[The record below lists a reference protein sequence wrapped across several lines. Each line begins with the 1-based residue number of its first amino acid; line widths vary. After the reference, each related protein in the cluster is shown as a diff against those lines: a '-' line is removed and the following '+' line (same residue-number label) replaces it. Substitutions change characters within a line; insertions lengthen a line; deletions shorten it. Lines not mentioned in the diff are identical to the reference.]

1 MLKGSCASRILW
13 TWDQTKTINQQQEVY
28 VPTGTILYEKVN
40 ESSTD

>member
-1 MLKGSCASRILW
+1 MSRGSYALRILW

-28 VPTGTILYEKVN
+28 VPTGTILYKKVN

>member
-13 TWDQTKTINQQQEVY
+13 TWDQTKTMNQQQEVY
-28 VPTGTILYEKVN
+28 VPTGTILSKKVN